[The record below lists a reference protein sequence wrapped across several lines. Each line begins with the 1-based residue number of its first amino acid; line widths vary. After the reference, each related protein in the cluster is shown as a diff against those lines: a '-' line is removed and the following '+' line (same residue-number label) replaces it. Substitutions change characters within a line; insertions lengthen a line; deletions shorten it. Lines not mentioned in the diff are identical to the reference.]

1 MTSTE
6 PTSVLDGVTEPP
18 PAPLP
23 GLDALRA
30 LVADAALRAA
40 ALLDGPGGALTEGNA
55 RGGAATGGAAADGA
69 AAEGASTE
77 GAGADGAAA
86 DGASADGVDDVT
98 ADIVRFVAQHGDTH
112 LDRAALRLGCSA
124 GRMRLLVTAHRCGG
138 RPAVATC
145 LAPLPADPDVLA
157 AAEHAVQPLRPS
169 PTAPVERHHNHLT
182 DAPARVQLRYGPDGL
197 WHPYVE
203 RYGSWQPAAAPAPD
217 AATAYRAARTALR
230 GATRT

>member
-6 PTSVLDGVTEPP
+6 PPSVLDGLTEPP

-40 ALLDGPGGALTEGNA
+40 ALLAGPGGVP
-55 RGGAATGGAAADGA
+55 
-69 AAEGASTE
+69 AEGAATE
-77 GAGADGAAA
+77 GAGGAA
-86 DGASADGVDDVT
+86 DGLDDVT
-98 ADIVRFVAQHGDTH
+98 ADIVRFVARHGDAH
-112 LDRAALRLGCSA
+112 LERAAIAVGCTV
-124 GRMRLLVTAHRCGG
+124 GRMRLLATAHRWGG

-217 AATAYRAARTALR
+217 AATAYRSARTALR
-230 GATRT
+230 AATRM

>member
-1 MTSTE
+1 MNSTD
-6 PTSVLDGVTEPP
+6 PLPVLDGLTEPP

-40 ALLDGPGGALTEGNA
+40 ALLDGPRT
-55 RGGAATGGAAADGA
+55 TV
-69 AAEGASTE
+69 AEGAF
-77 GAGADGAAA
+77 G
-86 DGASADGVDDVT
+86 DGVDDVT
-98 ADIVRFVAQHGDTH
+98 ADIARFVAHSGDVH
-112 LDRAALRLGCSA
+112 LERAAARLGLSV
-124 GRMRLLVTAHRCGG
+124 GQMRLLATAHRFGG
-138 RPAVATC
+138 RPAVATF
-145 LAPLPADPDVLA
+145 LAPLPADPGVLA

-182 DAPARVQLRYGPDGL
+182 DAPARVQLRYGPDHL

-203 RYGSWQPAAAPAPD
+203 RYGSWQPAAVSHPD

-230 GATRT
+230 APTRR

>member
-1 MTSTE
+1 MTSAE
-6 PTSVLDGVTEPP
+6 PPSVLDGLTEPP

-40 ALLDGPGGALTEGNA
+40 ALLDSPGGAPAEGVA
-55 RGGAATGGAAADGA
+55 RAGVAADGA
-69 AAEGASTE
+69 A
-77 GAGADGAAA
+77 
-86 DGASADGVDDVT
+86 ADGVDDVT
-98 ADIVRFVAQHGDTH
+98 ADIVRFVALHGDTH
-112 LDRAALRLGCSA
+112 LERAAARLGCSV
-124 GRMRLLVTAHRCGG
+124 GRVRLLATAHRWGG

-203 RYGSWQPAAAPAPD
+203 RYGSWQPAAAPTPD

-230 GATRT
+230 AAART